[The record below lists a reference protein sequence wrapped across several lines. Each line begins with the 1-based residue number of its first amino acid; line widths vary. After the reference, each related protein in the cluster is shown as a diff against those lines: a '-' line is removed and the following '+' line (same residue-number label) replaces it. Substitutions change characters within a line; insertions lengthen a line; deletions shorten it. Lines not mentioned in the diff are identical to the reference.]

1 MLAERYYQLLTA
13 YVDGELSARQRKA
26 VQRLLRKSSEARVL
40 LRQLQGD
47 ADAVR
52 RLPRPRL
59 NPDFPQRVV
68 GTIAE
73 RGLRSAR
80 QPAAGVQPRRS
91 FPWLGWAAAAVV
103 LVSVSGLSYLVYPL
117 LVKKERRD
125 APVAVKPQGPAKATD
140 LGPRDAGPPPD
151 PISKDSLAKG
161 PKKDTGNGSRP
172 DNENKSDD
180 QRSPRDSGKGSRD
193 SQPKNDPDTVTAPP
207 KGDGDRLK
215 IELPRLSVMAELRDF
230 EGKEIRAKLL
240 AQLQKGEA
248 HYLKLFCPNT
258 ARTLEQLR
266 SVLAHNGMALVI
278 DREVQNRMQ
287 RRTKPNLTLYS
298 ENVTPDE
305 VVNLFQ
311 QLAKAEQTAAA
322 RSKVASPSA
331 FLVATDLPDKI
342 RQQAAKFL
350 RIPPGGKSPPPKPPA
365 AGSGR
370 SLLVVPYFEEDAP
383 FPPRAARSKE
393 VQQYRSGRAKP
404 LPGTVQVVL
413 VLLRD
418 KGKS

>member
-52 RLPRPRL
+52 RLPRPRVD
-59 NPDFPQRVV
+59 PDFPQRVV
-68 GTIAE
+68 GTISE
-73 RGLRSAR
+73 RGLRPAR
-80 QPAAGVQPRRS
+80 QSAAGVQPRRS

-117 LVKKERRD
+117 LVKKEHRET
-125 APVAVKPQGPAKATD
+125 PVAVKPQGPAKAADQGPRD
-140 LGPRDAGPPPD
+140 LGPQPD
-151 PISKDSLAKG
+151 PISKDMLAKG
-161 PKKDTGNGSRP
+161 PKKDTDTGSRSGS
-172 DNENKSDD
+172 ENRSDD
-180 QRSPRDSGKGSRD
+180 KHSPRDSRKGPGD
-193 SQPKNDPDTVTAPP
+193 SHSKNDPDTVTAPP

-215 IELPRLSVMAELRDF
+215 IALPRLSVMAELRDF
-230 EGKEIRAKLL
+230 EEKETRAKLL
-240 AQLQKGEA
+240 AQLQKGKA
-248 HYLKLFCPNT
+248 HYLMLFCPNT
-258 ARTLEQLR
+258 AGTLEQLR
-266 SVLAHNGMALVI
+266 GVLAQSGMALLI
-278 DREVQNRMQ
+278 DQDVQNRIQ
-287 RRTKPNLTLYS
+287 RRAKPNLTLYA
-298 ENVTPDE
+298 ENVTPNE

-322 RSKVASPSA
+322 RSKVARPSA

-342 RQQAAKFL
+342 GQQAAKLL

-370 SLLVVPYFEEDAP
+370 SLLVVPYLEEDAP

-393 VQQYRSGRAKP
+393 VQHYRSGRAKV